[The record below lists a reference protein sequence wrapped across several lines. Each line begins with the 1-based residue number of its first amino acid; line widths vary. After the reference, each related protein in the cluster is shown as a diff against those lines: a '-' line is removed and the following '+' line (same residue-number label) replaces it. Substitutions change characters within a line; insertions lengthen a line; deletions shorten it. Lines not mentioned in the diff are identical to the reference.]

1 MARGKKSY
9 TLVEQLER
17 TTSEIEDLEIHLKE
31 LKRSKKELEE
41 QIKLNRLSELDKLIA
56 ASGKSFEEIKEFIG
70 NNLN

>member
-1 MARGKKSY
+1 MARGKRSY

-56 ASGKSFEEIKEFIG
+56 ASGKSFEEIKEFLGI
-70 NNLN
+70 NMY

>member
-9 TLVEQLER
+9 TLVELLER

-56 ASGKSFEEIKEFIG
+56 ASGKSFEEIKEFLGI
-70 NNLN
+70 NLY

>member
-56 ASGKSFEEIKEFIG
+56 ASGKSFEEIKEFLGI
-70 NNLN
+70 NLY

>member
-1 MARGKKSY
+1 MVRGKKSY

-56 ASGKSFEEIKEFIG
+56 ASGKSFEEIKEFLGI
-70 NNLN
+70 NLY

>member
-56 ASGKSFEEIKEFIG
+56 ASGKSFEEIKEFLGI
-70 NNLN
+70 NL

>member
-56 ASGKSFEEIKEFIG
+56 ASGKSFEEIKEFLWI
-70 NNLN
+70 NLY

>member
-1 MARGKKSY
+1 MARGKRSY

-17 TTSEIEDLEIHLKE
+17 TTSEIEDLEIQLKE

-56 ASGKSFEEIKEFIG
+56 ASGKSFEEIKEFLGI
-70 NNLN
+70 NMY